1 MDKFLD
7 NDEYVTSVIVDIC
20 TRSFYLVSNEGVI
33 QEIQCDMVSQFMD
46 LLEMVNCVVDLD
58 SDIAIIYADPTVSE
72 NAGVV

>member
-33 QEIQCDMVSQFMD
+33 QEIECDTVSQFMD
-46 LLEMVNCVVDLD
+46 LLEMVNCVVDID
-58 SDIAIIYADPTVSE
+58 SDITLIYADPTVSE